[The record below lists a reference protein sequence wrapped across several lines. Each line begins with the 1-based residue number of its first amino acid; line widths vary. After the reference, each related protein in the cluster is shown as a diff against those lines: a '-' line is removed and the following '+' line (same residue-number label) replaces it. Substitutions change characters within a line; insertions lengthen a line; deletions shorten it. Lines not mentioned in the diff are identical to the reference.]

1 MSFLNVLQTNTE
13 DVDPSDAGVN
23 MEEGSENRSSDL
35 TLEMITSL
43 ELEFIEDY
51 YPQNTLCDSNVN
63 DKIHCSNA
71 FFSPEAFQYSP
82 HLPPKHTSTSF
93 KPSPIPK
100 VPSL

>member
-51 YPQNTLCDSNVN
+51 YP
-63 DKIHCSNA
+63 
-71 FFSPEAFQYSP
+71 
-82 HLPPKHTSTSF
+82 
-93 KPSPIPK
+93 
-100 VPSL
+100 